1 MASPYTWLR
10 RLERGLTAVVQALTV
25 LSSVIMILSLLVGI
39 FFRYVMQDS
48 LTWSG
53 EVAMLCFSWL
63 IFLAAAL
70 MVRENGHVRMELI
83 EKVLP
88 ARSYGLL
95 NQFIWIVIALI
106 GGYMAWTGF
115 QFIQLTM
122 GQSSPAIRYPIWMRD
137 VSLPVGGI
145 LISLY
150 ALLNLYSKPDSPS
163 SESTFSKVEPGS

>member
-1 MASPYTWLR
+1 MPSSNFWLR
-10 RLERGLTAVVQALTV
+10 RLESVLTAVVQTLTV
-25 LSSVIMILSLLVGI
+25 LSAVVMILSLLVGV

-48 LTWSG
+48 LTWSE

-95 NQFIWIVIALI
+95 NQSIWILIALI

-137 VSLPVGGI
+137 ISLPIGGI
-145 LISLY
+145 LITFY
-150 ALLNLYSKPDSPS
+150 ALLNLCAKPDVQT
-163 SESTFSKVEPGS
+163 SESAHSSVTPES

>member
-1 MASPYTWLR
+1 MPSSNFWLR
-10 RLERGLTAVVQALTV
+10 RLERVLTAVVQTLTV
-25 LSSVIMILSLLVGI
+25 LSAVVMILSLLVGV

-48 LTWSG
+48 LTWSE

-83 EKVLP
+83 EP
-88 ARSYGLL
+88 AMSAKAYGLL
-95 NQFIWIVIALI
+95 NQFIWILIAMI

-137 VSLPVGGI
+137 ISLPIGGI
-145 LISLY
+145 LITFY
-150 ALLNLYSKPDSPS
+150 ALLNLCAKPDGQT
-163 SESTFSKVEPGS
+163 SESAHSRVTLES